1 MYCPNCGTMV
11 SEKKKFCAKCGAPMP
26 AAPSFSSAG
35 VHSSPTSSSVPGAQT
50 QSTLLDKFFDMSKT
64 SMQQSKPASKQTY
77 NIIWFAMFMAL
88 HIYVVVSYLVG
99 MGKESMNTNP
109 PIVMLPIISIIAC
122 FSLIAGIIAIKLQI
136 TPDKIRKYDNATTAM
151 QYIQTVGIVGM
162 AMIESVS
169 VFGLVLYFIRFKIY
183 YFYAFY
189 AASLIAI
196 VWSRISVEPAWRFIE
211 SNPAWKIARE
221 K

>member
-1 MYCPNCGTMV
+1 
-11 SEKKKFCAKCGAPMP
+11 
-26 AAPSFSSAG
+26 
-35 VHSSPTSSSVPGAQT
+35 
-50 QSTLLDKFFDMSKT
+50 
-64 SMQQSKPASKQTY
+64 
-77 NIIWFAMFMAL
+77 MFMAL
-88 HIYVVVSYLVG
+88 HMYAVVSYLVG
-99 MGKESMNTNP
+99 MGKETMNGNP
-109 PIVMLPIISIIAC
+109 PFIMFPIVSVIAF
-122 FSLIAGIIAIKLQI
+122 FSLIAGIILIKLQI

-151 QYIQTVGIVGM
+151 QYVQTVGITGM

-169 VFGLVLYFIRFKIY
+169 VFGLVLYFIGFKIY